1 MTTSVT
7 ESVETAGVV
16 GNSGAAPLGTQ
27 ATSAAIKDT
36 VEIGAGGSSTA
47 RPEPPGVTG
56 TVGTSAT
63 DGTSATYVPVSTLVS
78 GNSEYMYGYAAN
90 VSNPVYRAPSAG
102 VAATIKDTTTAY
114 GFTAAV
120 PTETYPWVTDGN
132 IETPNFGAP
141 SGRILAQTDTRVI
154 DHTTP
159 TTVSSKSG
167 VIGLAASLT
176 VVNIGL
182 NTAVSAEAHTIDHT
196 TPFSLTHAGVIGANT
211 ALVVVNNGQI
221 IAVTDESHVLS
232 GLTPFS
238 LTNPGVTTAIGSIV
252 VKKGATT
259 LVVDTDYTIVATGSG
274 ATANFTIT
282 PIDSVTVNPGDTLLV
297 TYSYGNAAHFV
308 PVTLALTTDYT
319 ATLSGTNTTRNYAIL
334 RNNASTACAD
344 GDSVAVSY
352 HYGNAAYWTNVPLVL
367 TTDYTVTFAGGLST
381 RTFTVL
387 RNNASSS
394 VADGESVT
402 ITYNYGDSTYWG
414 THDPAQVP
422 AAPTIGT
429 AVAGDRK
436 VTVVWTAPTLTAAD
450 DVDGYII
457 MSDTGGTRYVPGN
470 LTSYV
475 FETVVPA
482 QAYKFKVAAF
492 NEAGLG
498 PFSALSNAVTP
509 LNFDEVPTGSLDPK
523 NTVNPIYNIDGTI
536 VAGSNLGP

>member
-1 MTTSVT
+1 MTTPATNVDT
-7 ESVETAGVV
+7 TGVV
-16 GNSGAAPLGTQ
+16 GNTGAVPLGSQ
-27 ATSAAIKDT
+27 FKSAAVKDT
-36 VEIGAGGSSTA
+36 SEIGAGGSVTA
-47 RPEPPGVTG
+47 RPGPPLVSATPA
-56 TVGTSAT
+56 TSGT
-63 DGTSATYVPVSTLVS
+63 DGTSATHVVPSTALS
-78 GNSEYMYGYAAN
+78 GTLDTTLGYAGN
-90 VSNPVYRAPSAG
+90 MTPRTYRAPANG
-102 VAATIKDTTTAY
+102 VPASIVDTTRAY
-114 GFTAAV
+114 GSTAAV
-120 PTETYPWVTDGN
+120 PAESYPWNSTGTMDTVV
-132 IETPNFGAP
+132 PSMGAP
-141 SGRILAQTDTRVI
+141 SGRILSQTDIRVI

-159 TTVSSKSG
+159 TTVSAAG
-167 VIGLAASLT
+167 VLGAASSLV
-176 VVNIGL
+176 VVNKGL

-196 TPFSLTHAGVIGANT
+196 TPFSLTNAGVIEANT

-282 PIDSVTVNPGDTLLV
+282 PIDSATVNPGDTLLV

-367 TTDYTVTFAGGLST
+367 TTDYTVTFTGGLST

-394 VADGESVT
+394 VADGESVS
-402 ITYNYGDSTYWG
+402 ITYSIGDATYWG
-414 THDPAQVP
+414 THDPAQAP
-422 AAPTIGT
+422 PAPTIGT

-436 VTVVWTAPTLTAAD
+436 VKVVWTNPTLTAAD
-450 DVDGYII
+450 DIDGYLI
-457 MSDTGGTRYVPGN
+457 MSDTGGTRYVPGGN
-470 LTSYV
+470 LNYW
-475 FETVVPA
+475 FENVVPG
-482 QAYKFKVAAF
+482 QAYRFKVAAF

-498 PFSALSNAVTP
+498 PFSALSNAVVP
-509 LNFDEVPTGSLDPK
+509 ANYDETPTGSLDPK
-523 NTVNPIYNIDGTI
+523 NCVNPIYDAAGNILAGT
-536 VAGSNLGP
+536 NLGP